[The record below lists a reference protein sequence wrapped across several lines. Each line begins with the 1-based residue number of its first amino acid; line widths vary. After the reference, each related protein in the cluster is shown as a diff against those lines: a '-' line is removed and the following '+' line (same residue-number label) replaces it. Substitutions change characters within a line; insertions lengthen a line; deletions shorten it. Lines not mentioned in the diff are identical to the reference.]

1 MNQADEKSIFG
12 VLVALA
18 AIFILWLWASGN
30 AAALW
35 YAISGA
41 AASSP
46 VATGAAAAATNG
58 SSGASL
64 AASVTPTPSSQVS
77 TVTVPNYASN
87 VQANGFSINSLLNA
101 AQGGTAPSYYG
112 IQLPN
117 PESIGGNTLN
127 GAVSGGVSV
136 TPTVF
141 SQSTSVPAYTSTTQS
156 SDWLSELLG
165 LTPSSVAPSSDNGL
179 SAAAIANPITGISD
193 TAGTTNAANG

>member
-35 YAISGA
+35 SAISGA
-41 AASSP
+41 A
-46 VATGAAAAATNG
+46 
-58 SSGASL
+58 
-64 AASVTPTPSSQVS
+64 VS

-87 VQANGFSINSLLNA
+87 VQASGFSINSLLNA
-101 AQGGTAPSYYG
+101 AQGSTAPSYYG

-117 PESIGGNTLN
+117 PESIGGNTFS
-127 GAVSGGVSV
+127 GAMSGGVSV

-179 SAAAIANPITGISD
+179 SAAAIANPITGISN